1 MTKKKRSILMAVLTL
16 VLCLATMAGG
26 MYAFFSSRVTL
37 ANHLEAGSLEITLTR
52 THLVTVSQDSVTGQ
66 LVKSE
71 NPKDIDFSKP
81 ADPLNPNAENRNV
94 FDLTD
99 DVRIVPGCSFS
110 ADMQVA
116 NNSDV
121 TFGYWLEVRFDDKV
135 DMTLAEQLKITVTT
149 VNGTTARMLNES
161 AGLIGKESEPIGI
174 LATGESAPFTVT
186 LEFCDLS
193 ADVNN
198 GAKGKSFEFDLI
210 VHAVQ
215 YVPDTAA

>member
-1 MTKKKRSILMAVLTL
+1 MTKQQRSVLMAVLTL

-26 MYAFFSSRVTL
+26 MYAFFSNRVTL

-52 THLVTVSQDSVTGQ
+52 THLVTVSQDSVTGK

-81 ADPLNPNAENRNV
+81 AEPLNPNAENRNV

-99 DVRIVPGCSFS
+99 ELRIIPGCSFS

-121 TFGYWLEVRFDDKV
+121 TFGYWLEVVFDSKA
-135 DMTLAEQLKITVTT
+135 DMTLAEQMKITVTT
-149 VNGTTARMLNES
+149 VNGATAGMLNES
-161 AGLIGKESEPIGI
+161 AGLIGKETEPIGV
-174 LATGESAPFTVT
+174 LAAGESASFTVT
-186 LEFCDLS
+186 LEFCELS
-193 ADVNN
+193 DDVNN
-198 GAKGKSFEFDLI
+198 DAKGKHFEFDVI

-215 YVPDTAA
+215 HVPDTAA